1 MLQHADK
8 SANPETLELALEWY
22 NELLDLLDFM
32 VFNIPGVF
40 VRRADCLIKLVGILR
55 DDDTLNLY

>member
-1 MLQHADK
+1 MLQRADK
-8 SANPETLELALEWY
+8 SAQKPETLELALECY

-32 VFNIPGVF
+32 ICDIPGVF

-55 DDDTLNLY
+55 EMIH